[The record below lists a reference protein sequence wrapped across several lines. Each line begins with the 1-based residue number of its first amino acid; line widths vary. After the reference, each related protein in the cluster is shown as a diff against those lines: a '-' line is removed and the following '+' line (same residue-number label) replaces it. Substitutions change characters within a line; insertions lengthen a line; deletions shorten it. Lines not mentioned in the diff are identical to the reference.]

1 MLSGE
6 RPAVGPIREFAPGGC
21 QTTRGIK
28 QYGVFWMAVC
38 SIWNTL
44 KSDRAKFKLG
54 TENRGNKLCCINQ
67 RADWAD
73 CNGRRTI
80 AANGEALGSV
90 GPHAMKWRH
99 HPNLR
104 LRPHAPAKGRGR
116 LQRQIARA
124 FAVGGP
130 VLSSSVIYDWCFA
143 RQRRVSQLRRHGAW
157 RILMAECERVG
168 RAETIGRPWLWR
180 LRNSSE

>member
-1 MLSGE
+1 
-6 RPAVGPIREFAPGGC
+6 
-21 QTTRGIK
+21 
-28 QYGVFWMAVC
+28 MAVC

-73 CNGRRTI
+73 CNGKRTI
-80 AANGEALGSV
+80 AANGEALSSV

-104 LRPHAPAKGRGR
+104 LRPHAPAKGRGGYSGRSRVHSR
-116 LQRQIARA
+116 L
-124 FAVGGP
+124 AV
-130 VLSSSVIYDWCFA
+130 LCSLQA
-143 RQRRVSQLRRHGAW
+143 
-157 RILMAECERVG
+157 
-168 RAETIGRPWLWR
+168 
-180 LRNSSE
+180 